1 MAFADVDLSV
11 IRNLLKEQSA
21 KLGELRRHL

>member
-1 MAFADVDLSV
+1 MAFADVDLNA
-11 IRNLLKEQSA
+11 IRNQLKEQSG